1 MRLHVV
7 NELDNFFG
15 RHAALLRRPGR
26 RFLDSVGLAHHIVA
40 QLRPAISALG
50 KEGLIGLLRA
60 HEFMNHAEHQGTV
73 GTGTRRYPFTAQIF
87 GRIRCNRID
96 RNGFRS
102 FSLQRA
108 EVARPVV
115 KRRQPVDVIG
125 N

>member
-1 MRLHVV
+1 
-7 NELDNFFG
+7 
-15 RHAALLRRPGR
+15 
-26 RFLDSVGLAHHIVA
+26 
-40 QLRPAISALG
+40 
-50 KEGLIGLLRA
+50 
-60 HEFMNHAEHQGTV
+60 MNHAEHHGAV

-108 EVARPVV
+108 EVARSVV
-115 KRRQPVDVIG
+115 KRRQPVDVIS